1 MRFTSSKCFS
11 AAHRAGADFLLGVQA
26 NHKTLYR
33 QIADQLL
40 GKCMIHFMAT
50 DHEIGHGCDI
60 PWSLRAQEVPVNIQ
74 AKWHGTILIAEVTAT
89 GIRDIKPFKAM
100 HRFITGLR
108 TTPEACA
115 SS

>member
-1 MRFTSSKCFS
+1 M
-11 AAHRAGADFLLGVQA
+11 
-26 NHKTLYR
+26 
-33 QIADQLL
+33 
-40 GKCMIHFMAT
+40 
-50 DHEIGHGCDI
+50 
-60 PWSLRAQEVPVNIQ
+60 PVNIQ
-74 AKWHGTILIAEVTAT
+74 AKWHGPILIAEVTAT

>member
-1 MRFTSSKCFS
+1 M
-11 AAHRAGADFLLGVQA
+11 
-26 NHKTLYR
+26 
-33 QIADQLL
+33 
-40 GKCMIHFMAT
+40 
-50 DHEIGHGCDI
+50 
-60 PWSLRAQEVPVNIQ
+60 RAQEVPVSIQ
-74 AKWHGTILIAEVTAT
+74 ANWHGTSLIAEVTAT